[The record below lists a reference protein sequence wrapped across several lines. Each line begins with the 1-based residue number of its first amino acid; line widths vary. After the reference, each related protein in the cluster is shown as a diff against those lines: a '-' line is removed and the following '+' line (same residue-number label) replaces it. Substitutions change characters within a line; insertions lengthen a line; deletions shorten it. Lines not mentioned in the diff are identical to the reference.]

1 VNQLSACLSHPQF
14 RAGIKEMASI
24 IPGISAW
31 GLVTGVAMV
40 KSGMSVPLAL
50 FMTFTVFAGGVQL
63 VSLPLIAAGAPMWV
77 IWATAFCVNLRF
89 VIFSIQMRP
98 FFVRFPF
105 RYRLML
111 GYFTADLTYVLFQR
125 RFKEPR
131 VGEGQ
136 IEYFLGGTTVNWFS
150 WQISSVLGI
159 VLSDAIPTHWGLQF
173 AGVLALLG
181 LTCSLL
187 TDRIRWVAAVVA
199 GGAAVAA
206 FALPLRLNILVA
218 IVAAVCAALVME
230 AAESR
235 EPS

>member
-1 VNQLSACLSHPQF
+1 
-14 RAGIKEMASI
+14 MASI

-50 FMTFTVFAGGVQL
+50 FMTFTVFAGSAQL
-63 VSLPLIAAGAPMWV
+63 ASLPLIAAGAPMWV

-89 VIFSIQMRP
+89 VIFSVQMRP

-111 GYFTADLTYVLFQR
+111 GYFTADLPYVLFQR

-136 IEYFLGGTTVNWFS
+136 IAYFLGGTTVNWFS
-150 WQISSVLGI
+150 WQIPSVLGI
-159 VLSDAIPTHWGLQF
+159 VLSDAIPTDWGLQF

-181 LTCSLL
+181 VTCSLL

-218 IVAAVCAALVME
+218 IVAAVCAALAME
-230 AAESR
+230 AAEPR